1 MSAKKIITNLY
12 LGDRHSIPS
21 DANLVISCAAEI
33 YREQIQKHK
42 IKNDNQEYV
51 WIDEQHVYFN
61 FKDYPTLQ
69 ELDINVVIQALKIID
84 NNIKTKK
91 IYVHCIWGVNRSASI
106 VFMYLVAKG
115 YINDDDFD
123 SALEQFERIY
133 PYINPNPGWFDFLIN
148 EFPYTHLISN

>member
-1 MSAKKIITNLY
+1 MPAKKIITNLY
-12 LGDRHSIPS
+12 LGDHHSIPT

-33 YREQIQKHK
+33 YREQIQKHN
-42 IKNDNQEYV
+42 IKNDNQEFI
-51 WIDEQHVYFN
+51 WTDDQHIYFN
-61 FKDYPTLQ
+61 FKDYSTLQ
-69 ELDINVVIQALKIID
+69 ELDVNVVIQALKVIE

>member
-1 MSAKKIITNLY
+1 MPAKKIITNLY
-12 LGDRHSIPS
+12 LGDRHSIPTN
-21 DANLVISCAAEI
+21 ANLVISCAAEI
-33 YREQIQKHK
+33 YREQIQKHN
-42 IKNDNQEYV
+42 IRNDNKEFI
-51 WIDEQHVYFN
+51 WTDDQHIYFN

-69 ELDINVVIQALKIID
+69 ELDVNVVIQALKVIE

>member
-12 LGDRHSIPS
+12 LGDRHSIAN
-21 DANLVISCAAEI
+21 DINLVISCAAEI
-33 YREQIQKHK
+33 YCEQIQKHK
-42 IKNDNQEYV
+42 IKDDNQEYI
-51 WIDEQHVYFN
+51 WIDDQHVYFN

-69 ELDINVVIQALKIID
+69 ELDVNVVIKALKIID

-115 YINDDDFD
+115 HINDDDFD